1 MFEKKVK
8 INGIKKRWRNIVFI
22 FIENS
27 YNINKKFNLS
37 SYFLPHIFL
46 IQF

>member
-27 YNINKKFNLS
+27 YNINKNSIYQVIFCHI
-37 SYFLPHIFL
+37 YF
-46 IQF
+46 

>member
-8 INGIKKRWRNIVFI
+8 INGIKKHCCWRNIVFI

-27 YNINKKFNLS
+27 YNINKNSIYQVIFYHI
-37 SYFLPHIFL
+37 YF
-46 IQF
+46 